1 MKKLN
6 PVVYH
11 KLLLQS
17 QEAKVQGMTKLASG
31 IVGAVG
37 PIAEDEEIKY
47 SYQQLQDE
55 LYDGMWKLATHVLK
69 YYDVKS
75 ADAGSLHHRL
85 ESLADQFLNELEADL
100 NLDIDDIGD
109 GPLDK

>member
-17 QEAKVQGMTKLASG
+17 REAKVQGMTKLASG

-55 LYDGMWKLATHVLK
+55 LYEGMWKLATHVLK
-69 YYDVKS
+69 YYDVQS
-75 ADAGSLHHRL
+75 ADAGNLHRRL
-85 ESLADQFLNELEADL
+85 ESLADQLLDGLEDDL
-100 NLDIDDIGD
+100 NVDAGN

>member
-11 KLLLQS
+11 KLVLQS
-17 QEAKVQGMTKLASG
+17 QEAKVRGMTKLASG
-31 IVGAVG
+31 VLGAVG
-37 PIAEDEEIKY
+37 PVPEDETVKY
-47 SYQQLQDE
+47 GYQQLQEE

-69 YYDVKS
+69 YYDVQS
-75 ADAGSLHHRL
+75 ADAGKLHHSL
-85 ESLADQFLNELEADL
+85 EALADQFLEELEITL
-100 NLDIDDIGD
+100 NVDDIGN